1 MFVTE
6 CRAGFLGH
14 QIVARNSWGVTF
26 SLKGMTGENRL
37 YIDGEV
43 VDTNTELIA
52 ISNTPIMRGRIVDQ
66 QNNPHVVE
74 VYARSG
80 LTRVKLR
87 IHIDGKKVAGEDF

>member
-6 CRAGFLGH
+6 CRAEFLGH
-14 QIVARNSWGVTF
+14 QIVARNSWGLTF

-37 YIDGEV
+37 YIDGEI
-43 VDTNTELIA
+43 VDTNKEMIA
-52 ISNTPIMRGRIVDQ
+52 LASTPIMRGRIVDQ
-66 QNNPHVVE
+66 QNNVHVVE

-80 LTRVKLR
+80 LIRVMLR

>member
-6 CRAGFLGH
+6 CKAEFLGH
-14 QIVARNSWGVTF
+14 RIVARNSWGPALSF
-26 SLKGMTGENRL
+26 KSMTGENRL
-37 YIDGEV
+37 YIDGKV
-43 VDTNTELIA
+43 VDTNKEAVA
-52 ISNTPIMRGRIVDQ
+52 ISNAPIMRGRIVDQ

-80 LTRVKLR
+80 WIQIKLR

>member
-1 MFVTE
+1 MIVTE
-6 CRAGFLGH
+6 CKAEFLGH
-14 QIVARNSWGVTF
+14 QIVARNSWGLAL
-26 SLKGMTGENRL
+26 SLKALSGENRL

-43 VDTNTELIA
+43 VDSNTELIA
-52 ISNTPIMRGRIVDQ
+52 ISNAPIMRGRIVDQ

-80 LTRVKLR
+80 WIRVKLR

>member
-1 MFVTE
+1 V
-6 CRAGFLGH
+6 
-14 QIVARNSWGVTF
+14 
-26 SLKGMTGENRL
+26 TGENRL

-43 VDTNTELIA
+43 VDTNTESFA
-52 ISNTPIMRGRIVDQ
+52 FSKAPIMRGRIVDQ

-80 LTRVKLR
+80 LIRVKLR